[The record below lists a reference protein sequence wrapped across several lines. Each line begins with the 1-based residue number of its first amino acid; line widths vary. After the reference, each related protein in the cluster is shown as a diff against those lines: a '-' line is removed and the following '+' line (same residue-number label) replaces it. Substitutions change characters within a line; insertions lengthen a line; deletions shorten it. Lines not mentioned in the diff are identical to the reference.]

1 MGRHDTREELRTMAV
16 LDLIGLS
23 FGALRER
30 KMRSGLT
37 VLMVL
42 IGVALMTS
50 INGLGGGMNNFIT
63 EQLGT
68 LGANILIVTPSSSA
82 FEGPMQQSGMQTK
95 LTAQTVRTIERIQGV
110 KYVVPY
116 FTGGGTLKSG
126 GETRTVTILGIDQ
139 NKFAYI
145 TPKISLES
153 GSYVSPSD
161 SSGMLLGYNIAHP
174 PNLNKPFANTGQ
186 TVSVEFSKVES
197 QGGIEKLVTKR
208 KAFQVRGVANELG
221 TQQVDGL
228 VSISLAQAN
237 TLFEKGGVYDGI
249 YVITSSPDDND
260 KVEASITKSY
270 GKNIGVMSPK
280 AMASTIQEVM
290 GTFIGFLSA
299 IGAVS
304 MFVGAVGIITTLY
317 TSVMERT
324 REIGLLKAI
333 GYTRETVLLMFLTE
347 SFAIGLVG
355 ALLGVILGIVGAY
368 VLIGVLPFGAGQ
380 EISISPWFSPSDLA
394 QVFLLA
400 CGLSVLAGL
409 YPAWRASTLSP
420 ITALKKE

>member
-1 MGRHDTREELRTMAV
+1 MTA
-16 LDLIGLS
+16 LDLVGLS
-23 FGALRER
+23 FGAPRER

-37 VLMVL
+37 VLMVI

-68 LGANILIVTPSSSA
+68 LGANVLIVTPSNML
-82 FEGPMQQSGMQTK
+82 GGMQQSGMQTK

-110 KYVVPY
+110 KYVIP
-116 FTGGGTLKSG
+116 FFAGAGTLKSG
-126 GETRTVTILGIDQ
+126 GETKTVSVLGIDQ
-139 NKFAYI
+139 SKLVHI
-145 TPKISLES
+145 TPKITLES
-153 GSYVSPSD
+153 GSYVSLGD
-161 SSGMLLGYNIAHP
+161 SSGMLLGYSIAHP
-174 PNLNKPFANTGQ
+174 SNLNKPFAVTGQ
-186 TVSVEFSKVES
+186 TVSIEFSIVEI
-197 QGGIEKLVTKR
+197 QGGVEKLVLKR
-208 KAFQVRGVANELG
+208 KAFLVRGVASELG
-221 TQQVDGL
+221 TQDVDSM
-228 VSISLAQAN
+228 VSVSLAQAN
-237 TLFEKGGVYDGI
+237 AMFAKGGVYDGI
-249 YVITSSPDDND
+249 YVITNGPDDND
-260 KVEASITKSY
+260 RVEAGITKVY

-280 AMASTIQEVM
+280 AIASTIQDVM

-347 SFAIGLVG
+347 SFAIGLLG
-355 ALLGVILGIVGAY
+355 ATLGLIFGVVGAY
-368 VLIGVLPFGAGQ
+368 VLIGVMPLGFGQ
-380 EISISPWFSPSDLA
+380 EISISPWFSVPDLV

-409 YPAWRASTLSP
+409 YPAWRASTMNP